1 MGSRGRAA
9 FLGAMHLVRALRNL
23 AGTCKVRWNLAQ
35 CGAWPVDLRTWCQGL
50 FDICCEPNVT
60 VAALIS
66 VVSELLLSSPPS
78 LSLSLSAF
86 SHSCLSR
93 LSLSRRLTV
102 HALTCSAKVCGWGLY
117 GFVKDLQLAPSLPIG
132 SIQGHVTYTRAHMA
146 WNTRARALDGRAF
159 KHHMQMKMEPHQ
171 NRSQGL

>member
-66 VVSELLLSSPPS
+66 VVSELLLSSPP
-78 LSLSLSAF
+78 LSLSLSP
-86 SHSCLSR
+86 
-93 LSLSRRLTV
+93 
-102 HALTCSAKVCGWGLY
+102 
-117 GFVKDLQLAPSLPIG
+117 PSLTPVFPVFPSLG
-132 SIQGHVTYTRAHMA
+132 ALQCTRLLAQPKFVAGVCTVLLRICSWH
-146 WNTRARALDGRAF
+146 LLS
-159 KHHMQMKMEPHQ
+159 P
-171 NRSQGL
+171 